1 MDSSEEKDEVSDI
14 NESCFLSE
22 TKIALKPDILAKKKA
37 KTGVV
42 YLSFIPPYMTA
53 DILRRMLSKYAHVG
67 RIFIQVIQDP
77 GEPKRRKNKEDTMH
91 EGWVEFLKKRR
102 AKEVASML
110 NNTKMGGKK
119 KSRFYD
125 CLWNIKYLPRFKWVH
140 LMERLNY
147 ERAVMKQKLRA
158 EISQAKRIANHFKEA
173 VEHQE
178 YINKKNKR
186 EGLLTEVQKQEES
199 FCTDLNERYK
209 QKEVKEIKTK
219 IVAEEKRENF
229 LKSLFS

>member
-1 MDSSEEKDEVSDI
+1 MDSTEEQDEVSDK
-14 NESCFLSE
+14 NEKSL
-22 TKIALKPDILAKKKA
+22 TKIAFESDSLTKKRV

-53 DILRRMLSKYAHVG
+53 DILRRMLSKYAQVG

-77 GEPKRRKNKEDTMH
+77 GEGKRRKSKEDTMY
-91 EGWVEFLKKRR
+91 EGWVEFIKKRR
-102 AKEVASML
+102 AKEVASIL

-119 KSRFYD
+119 KSKFYD

-173 VEHQE
+173 VESQE
-178 YINKKNKR
+178 YNNKR
-186 EGLLTEVQKQEES
+186 NRRKDESMEVQKQEE
-199 FCTDLNERYK
+199 TTLMQLNERFK
-209 QKEVKEIKTK
+209 QKDTKEIKGK
-219 IVAEEKRENF
+219 IMAEEKRENF